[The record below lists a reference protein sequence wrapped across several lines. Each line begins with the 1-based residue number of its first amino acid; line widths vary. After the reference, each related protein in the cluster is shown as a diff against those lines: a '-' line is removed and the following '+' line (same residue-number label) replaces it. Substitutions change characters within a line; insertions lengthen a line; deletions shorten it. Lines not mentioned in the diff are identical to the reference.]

1 MPDDQYTNLI
11 KQDREETR
19 RQLDEAIALLSQAQF
34 WGEMEDQRRDWQ
46 ERLDTLWRAYHAS
59 LKKR

>member
-1 MPDDQYTNLI
+1 MPEDHYTNLI
-11 KQDREETR
+11 KQDREEAR

-34 WGEMEDQRRDWQ
+34 WGEMEEQRRAWQ